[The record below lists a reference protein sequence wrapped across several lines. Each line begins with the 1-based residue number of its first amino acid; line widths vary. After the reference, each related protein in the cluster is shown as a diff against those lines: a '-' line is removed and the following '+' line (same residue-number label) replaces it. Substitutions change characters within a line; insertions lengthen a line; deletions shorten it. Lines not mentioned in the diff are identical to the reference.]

1 MEKNIDKYKILVLSD
16 LKNSASNIIKSTVSL
31 AKMINADV
39 ELFHVKDPIKVI
51 EKENQLSANRII
63 NQQYNI
69 TQKKIQ
75 NLINPI
81 CKDYGVTINY
91 TYSFGNVK
99 NEIEEFIIENKPDV
113 IVLGKR
119 KSKAISFMGDN
130 ITDFVLKE
138 YHGVIFIINKQNY
151 LEPNKELSLGIFNG
165 INSSINTR
173 IIEDLIDHSQKP
185 IKSFKILKNSN
196 TLMEID
202 IPQDKK
208 TIEYVFEY
216 NDNTIKNLSNY
227 LSKNNI
233 NLLCIDRGEKNDV
246 NKKNLIKS
254 DIDDVIKNLNVSIL
268 ITGGQDRKFQ

>member
-99 NEIEEFIIENKPDV
+99 NEIGKYIIENTPDV

-119 KSKAISFMGDN
+119 KSKALGFIGNN
-130 ITDFVLKE
+130 IMDFVLKE
-138 YHGVIFIINKQNY
+138 FLGVIVIVDNQNS